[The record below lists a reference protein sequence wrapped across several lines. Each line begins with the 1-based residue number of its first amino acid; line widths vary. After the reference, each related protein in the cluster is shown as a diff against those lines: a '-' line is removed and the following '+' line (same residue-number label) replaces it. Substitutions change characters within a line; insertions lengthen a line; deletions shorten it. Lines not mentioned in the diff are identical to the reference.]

1 VAAQIKRAS
10 FFEGLANKKRLKK
23 VNFSLAKS
31 KHYLH
36 LCSPQQRKELRLLI
50 EKQRRKN
57 SSKKV
62 KITLDKN

>member
-1 VAAQIKRAS
+1 VAAQVKRAS

-50 EKQRRKN
+50 EKN
-57 SSKKV
+57 SEEKIVQKK
-62 KITLDKN
+62 